1 MSAIPRIA
9 LQRYDKKS
17 KPKSEKGKN
26 FLRQRKTP
34 SAARCFIPAGGEPDL
49 RLRRWTSPHAATD
62 IPARGDSAP
71 LLRGKREPLAEH
83 FSSTSG
89 ICFHLFLRLGYPDSN
104 QERQDQ
110 NLQCYHYTIAQ
121 FRSQEPRPPHSG
133 ELPPGRDDTR
143 SRCTSLSKCAAKVR
157 LFCKPTK

>member
-17 KPKSEKGKN
+17 KPKSEKRKN
-26 FLRQRKTP
+26 FLRQRKSP
-34 SAARCFIPAGGEPDL
+34 SAARCFIPAGGDRDL
-49 RLRRWTSPHAATD
+49 RLRRWTSPHATMD
-62 IPARGDSAP
+62 IPARGDSAS
-71 LLRGKREPLAEH
+71 LLREKETPPAEL
-83 FSSTSG
+83 FISTCG
-89 ICFHLFLRLGYPDSN
+89 VCFHLFLGLGYPDSN

-121 FRSQEPRPPHSG
+121 FCSQEPRPPHSG

-143 SRCTSLSKCAAKVR
+143 SCCTSLSKCAAKVR